1 MDPKRFIDTP
11 PRSRNETFASLMR
24 RMGICEER
32 GSGFDKVIFQTEL
45 FQLPAPVI
53 EVTDQSTRVVLFAAK
68 EFKEMDRDD
77 RVRACYLHT
86 CLKYVNREKTT
97 NTTLRERFGIDNR
110 NSAIVSRIIRDTITE
125 SLIKNE
131 REESGSKKYACYIP
145 FWA

>member
-1 MDPKRFIDTP
+1 MI
-11 PRSRNETFASLMR
+11 
-24 RMGICEER
+24 
-32 GSGFDKVIFQTEL
+32 
-45 FQLPAPVI
+45 
-53 EVTDQSTRVVLFAAK
+53 
-68 EFKEMDRDD
+68 
-77 RVRACYLHT
+77 
-86 CLKYVNREKTT
+86 KYVNREKTT